1 MDFYERLKN
10 MSLLRQLALMTLSII
25 TAFTFLLFGFLN
37 ASIDSYARNQIF
49 ELMKS
54 SQDEVLYMYESG
66 LQDTQEFNKRI
77 PNNMEH
83 IILSKT
89 KKQNH
94 FGTSYFAT
102 AVLDEALKHLDK
114 FETEYQIVLRVDGVQ
129 YYYCMQK
136 TPEGLTIITIADSGF
151 SQIMRNSLLNRV
163 VDVMFIVMVLMLMVL
178 LTWMGNIIY
187 PINQIKSYIDKLRV
201 GIPAEL
207 NINRKDEIG
216 LLAESLVAMNREL
229 EKQEKAKVEMLHN
242 ISHDFK
248 TPLSTIKS
256 YAESIKD
263 GVYPYDT
270 LEKSVD
276 VIYDNADRLEKK
288 VQSLLLLNRFSY
300 VLEESAETEEIAM
313 SEIINKTILGAKVI
327 RPDINIEVELEDVYF
342 LGNQESWTVVV
353 ENIIDNALRYAKSVI
368 RIELKD
374 EGGLYIKNDGPLLDE
389 KNINNFFKPYEKGSD
404 GQFGLGLSIVKRAC
418 NVYGYEAIGYN
429 EEAMVVFR
437 IYPKIAKT
445 LPKQKA
451 KTNRSLNL
459 GNRSKTKNS
468 EGDKNE
474 DLG

>member
-1 MDFYERLKN
+1 
-10 MSLLRQLALMTLSII
+10 MSLLRQLALMTLAIVLV
-25 TAFTFLLFGFLN
+25 FTFLLFGFLN

-66 LQDTQEFNKRI
+66 LENVEEFNKRI

-83 IILSKT
+83 VIVTKT
-89 KKQNH
+89 KRQNYY
-94 FGTSYFAT
+94 GTSNFGK
-102 AVLDEALKHLDK
+102 AVLDEAFKHLDS
-114 FETEYQIVLRVDGVQ
+114 FETEYQIVRKVDGVQ
-129 YYYCMQK
+129 YYYCMQR
-136 TPEGLTIITIADSGF
+136 TPSGLTIITIADSGF

-163 VDVMFIVMVLMLMVL
+163 VDIMFVVMVLMLLVL

-263 GVYPYDT
+263 GIYPYDT

-313 SEIINKTILGAKVI
+313 TEIINKTILGAKVI

-353 ENIIDNALRYAKSVI
+353 ENIIDNALRYATSVI
-368 RIELKD
+368 KIELSNE
-374 EGGLYIKNDGPLLDE
+374 EGLFIKNDGPLLDE

-404 GQFGLGLSIVKRAC
+404 GQFGLGLSIVRRAC

-429 EEAMVVFR
+429 QDDMVVFR
-437 IYPKIAKT
+437 IYSKQQKNPT
-445 LPKQKA
+445 KQKA
-451 KTNRSLNL
+451 KVV
-459 GNRSKTKNS
+459 KTKERNLRPKTKTAES
-468 EGDKNE
+468 GSNE